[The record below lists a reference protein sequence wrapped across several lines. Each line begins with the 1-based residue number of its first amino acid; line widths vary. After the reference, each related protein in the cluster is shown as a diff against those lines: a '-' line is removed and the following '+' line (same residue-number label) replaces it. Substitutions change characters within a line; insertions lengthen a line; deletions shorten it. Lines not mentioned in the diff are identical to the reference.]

1 MSAPRKIRIGDLLVE
16 QGMISGPQLDT
27 ALAEQKGSGKKLGR
41 VLIESGALS
50 EDDLLRVL
58 STQLDLPFVGLRQF
72 PFNLELINR
81 LDESYARRHK
91 AIVLAEK
98 AGVYQ
103 VGMADPLDIFA
114 YDELCLLL
122 KQTIDIA
129 IVRESELLDTLDT
142 VYRRTSEIESYAEA
156 LDSEVTEGLFDLQG
170 LQTGLQDDDAPVVKM
185 LQSIFEDAVQVRASD
200 IHIEPDDGVLTNP
213 AAGRRHS
220 ARAGDER
227 APHQFGLSPAIEID
241 GGAEHLRAP
250 PAPRWPV

>member
-122 KQTIDIA
+122 KQVSSLTKLG
-129 IVRESELLDTLDT
+129 R
-142 VYRRTSEIESYAEA
+142 
-156 LDSEVTEGLFDLQG
+156 
-170 LQTGLQDDDAPVVKM
+170 
-185 LQSIFEDAVQVRASD
+185 SIK
-200 IHIEPDDGVLTNP
+200 G
-213 AAGRRHS
+213 
-220 ARAGDER
+220 
-227 APHQFGLSPAIEID
+227 
-241 GGAEHLRAP
+241 
-250 PAPRWPV
+250 